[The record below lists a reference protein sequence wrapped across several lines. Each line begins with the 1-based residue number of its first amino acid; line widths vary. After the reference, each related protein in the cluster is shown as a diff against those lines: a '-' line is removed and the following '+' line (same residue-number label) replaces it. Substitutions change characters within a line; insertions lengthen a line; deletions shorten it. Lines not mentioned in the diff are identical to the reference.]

1 MLQRKWLPLLL
12 SASLAL
18 ALSACGANSAAP
30 AEPSKAEPPAPKTE
44 TPKKTETTH
53 AAHWSYEGNTG
64 PAHWAELDQTF
75 AACANGTE
83 QSPVDIELTQTKVD
97 KTAVQVE
104 LHYQPS
110 AFTLMNNGHTIQ
122 ANAAAG
128 NGNTITVDGTEYTL
142 AQMHFHHPSENQIN
156 GKNFEMEGH
165 LVHKNKDG
173 GLAVVGFLMT
183 AGKENKPLAEMW
195 SKLPKQETK
204 EDVKL
209 EQPVD
214 LPGLVPSTSHA
225 FRYEGS
231 LTTPPCSEHVKWIVL
246 ADPIEVSKE
255 QIEAFAAIFPDN
267 HRPVQPLNQRTVVSN

>member
-1 MLQRKWLPLLL
+1 MLPTKWLPVLL

-18 ALSACGANSAAP
+18 TLGACSAKTAAP
-30 AEPSKAEPPAPKTE
+30 AETPKAGTPQTQTPPAAHP
-44 TPKKTETTH
+44 
-53 AAHWSYEGNTG
+53 AHWSYSGESG
-64 PAHWAELDQTF
+64 PADWAKLDQTF

-83 QSPVDIELTQTKVD
+83 QSPVDIELSHTKVD
-97 KTAVQVE
+97 KTAVNVQ

-122 ANAAAG
+122 ANEASG
-128 NGNTITVDGTEYTL
+128 SDTITVDGTEYKL
-142 AQMHFHHPSENQIN
+142 AQMHFHRPSENEIDGQS
-156 GKNFEMEGH
+156 FAMEGH
-165 LVHKNKDG
+165 LVHKNKEG
-173 GLAVVGFLMT
+173 GLAVVGFLMK
-183 AGKENKPLAEMW
+183 AGKENKQLAEMW

-214 LPGLVPSTSHA
+214 LPALLPASAHA

-246 ADPIEVSKE
+246 ADPVEVSQE
-255 QIEAFAAIFPDN
+255 QIDAFAAIFPDN